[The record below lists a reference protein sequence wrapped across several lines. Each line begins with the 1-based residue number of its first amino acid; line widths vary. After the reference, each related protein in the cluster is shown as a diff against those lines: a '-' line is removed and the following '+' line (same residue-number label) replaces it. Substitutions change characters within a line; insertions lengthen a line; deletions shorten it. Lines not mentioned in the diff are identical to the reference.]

1 MRLSQVPAG
10 KLMERIRPIRYRP
23 DWSKIPVEFLRSKM
37 QVFKIDLEEIKASN
51 PWCTEEQFE
60 EWKTAEGTLGMN
72 NPDTYSRI
80 LRLPPQKTK
89 YTELNKIFENF
100 NYNMDFISFVELPAN
115 TGYPPHRDVK
125 RSCNINFIRPS
136 TDGTPVAPLV
146 IGDKTYNWDRFV
158 FDPKPMHYV
167 PAVPT
172 TRFTMML
179 TYMTT
184 SYEEVLENLTRDGW
198 V

>member
-1 MRLSQVPAG
+1 
-10 KLMERIRPIRYRP
+10 MERIRPIRYRP

-37 QVFKIDLEEIKASN
+37 EVFKIDLDEIRASN
-51 PWCTEEQFE
+51 PWCTDEQFE
-60 EWKTAEGTLGMN
+60 QWKTSEGTLGMN

-80 LRLPPQKTK
+80 VRLPPQKTK
-89 YTELNKIFENF
+89 WEELNKIFNNF
-100 NYNMDFISFVELPAN
+100 NYNMDFISFVELPVN
-115 TGYPPHRDVK
+115 TGYPPHRDVQ

-167 PAVPT
+167 PAVST